1 MIKPNQSVSALVS
14 LHSECAAILARA
26 HVDFCCRGD
35 RTLNEACA
43 SRGVNVNFMVTQL
56 QRAVIA
62 RNWRNVATLGRIG
75 TNAHAHKKLDDYDG
89 QLRTTVQFLNRLSS
103 TVVGAHGERYPE
115 LVEVDACVKQLVV
128 SLFALFALE
137 ESPGDVD
144 DDGGELDT
152 ASSAEDRWH
161 PEIETRDALYLFGRL
176 RQLTDNYGSSL
187 RVCSSYSVLQS
198 ELAQL
203 ERDVLSR
210 IGA

>member
-1 MIKPNQSVSALVS
+1 
-14 LHSECAAILARA
+14 
-26 HVDFCCRGD
+26 
-35 RTLNEACA
+35 
-43 SRGVNVNFMVTQL
+43 MVIQL

-62 RNWRNVATLGRIG
+62 RNWRNQAALRRTA
-75 TNAHAHKKLDDYDG
+75 TNAHTHKTLDDYDG

-115 LVEVDACVKQLVV
+115 LVAVDACVKQLVV

-137 ESPGDVD
+137 DSPGNVD
-144 DDGGELDT
+144 DDGELDT

-161 PEIETRDALYLFGRL
+161 PEVETRDALNLFGRL
-176 RQLTDNYGSSL
+176 RLLTDNYGSSL